1 MNEQS
6 FCKTCKRPKANF
18 HCGLCHET
26 TCKSCA
32 QFMSEDT
39 FSFLRKI
46 PNELNH
52 SIYCAK
58 CFDDRV
64 SQSLHEY
71 ENTMKAAKNVMV
83 FSKEEAKKTGHLK
96 RKEMPYQIE
105 NCEDQNETIL
115 RLAFYAAQD
124 GFNCLLDL
132 ELRHKKIIVGSH
144 KKTIYSGTATPISI
158 DPSDVREY

>member
-1 MNEQS
+1 
-6 FCKTCKRPKANF
+6 
-18 HCGLCHET
+18 
-26 TCKSCA
+26 
-32 QFMSEDT
+32 
-39 FSFLRKI
+39 
-46 PNELNH
+46 
-52 SIYCAK
+52 
-58 CFDDRV
+58 
-64 SQSLHEY
+64 
-71 ENTMKAAKNVMV
+71 MV